1 MELSSF
7 SPNKSSQDAEGARNR
22 GAGNAGRAQ
31 GRQQP
36 GDAEGG
42 AASY

>member
-7 SPNKSSQDAEGARNR
+7 GPNKSSQGAEGPGNR
-22 GAGNAGRAQ
+22 GAGGTGRAQ

-36 GDAEGG
+36 GGAEGG